1 MPDTGMSGTWRL
13 LWQDGWLRALTCWL
27 PLLLFGWM
35 TWLFNGGQVREMPV
49 GLVDLDHSA
58 YSRQLARQLDASSAM
73 RLAAEY
79 ASPLAG
85 SDALRAGQIYG
96 LVLIPDDFEK
106 QVRQGR
112 QPTLTVFYN
121 SQLLLV
127 GRMLSA
133 SMQQSLGTLA
143 AQWSVGRSLVQR
155 PVPLAAIGIAVPLTS
170 QLTALFNLG
179 GNYAQ
184 FLLSG
189 LLPALWQILILVATI
204 SLLALRASQSRTATA
219 AWTQVAAQ
227 LCRDLVPLLLIYWAW
242 GGIMLWW
249 LYGVSAG
256 ALQGAL
262 WLLVLAQGGMV
273 LACLA
278 MGGLLFGLTRDG
290 ARAMSLAAGYSAPA
304 FAFMGV
310 TFPAHNMDLLARIW
324 RNLLPVSHYT
334 QIQIGQMNQGLSKP
348 TTLAPLGCLLLFVLI
363 WPLVIGLMRRER
375 GSA

>member
-1 MPDTGMSGTWRL
+1 
-13 LWQDGWLRALTCWL
+13 
-27 PLLLFGWM
+27 
-35 TWLFNGGQVREMPV
+35 MPV

-85 SDALRAGQIYG
+85 SDALRVGQIYG

-204 SLLALRASQSRTATA
+204 SLLALRASRSRTATA

-256 ALQGAL
+256 AMKGAL

-363 WPLVIGLMRRER
+363 WPLVIALMRRER
-375 GSA
+375 GNA